1 MNKPHQTGNLQYILS
16 FTKIIF
22 LWKFSSLATSTF
34 LISYLFSVLF
44 ILHPFIPQILFT
56 HFVSSISRQKNNL
69 TFIHLDIRWKQTL
82 TSLSSMSFIT
92 VREDFKDDNSTTVSI
107 LVKQISGTLLDTNL
121 TLPCC
126 KNSQVLYERLKI
138 SYVFNNIRMLLETEE
153 FMLLRTNC
161 ICTNIYKSSRTK
173 GNRMV

>member
-1 MNKPHQTGNLQYILS
+1 
-16 FTKIIF
+16 
-22 LWKFSSLATSTF
+22 
-34 LISYLFSVLF
+34 
-44 ILHPFIPQILFT
+44 
-56 HFVSSISRQKNNL
+56 
-69 TFIHLDIRWKQTL
+69 
-82 TSLSSMSFIT
+82 MSFIT

-173 GNRMV
+173 EIGWCNKLLDPIFLGDPHKATMYD